1 MNCIIIKSGTAT
13 PRAIK
18 RKDGTQVIFNEQKAA
33 IEKVEDFP
41 VPFTISLGDGQP
53 PSHHFFALCAPPAQ
67 ARPEHVGRFRRDE
80 DRQRVGKAIQHLLG
94 AIDINL

>member
-33 IEKVEDFP
+33 IEKGEDFP

-53 PSHHFFALCAPPAQ
+53 PYPPGRYLLDVSSLEVGDFDALKVARRIALVPVPTPAK
-67 ARPEHVGRFRRDE
+67 G
-80 DRQRVGKAIQHLLG
+80 
-94 AIDINL
+94 

>member
-1 MNCIIIKSGTAT
+1 MNCILIKTGTAT

-33 IEKVEDFP
+33 IEKGEDFP

-53 PSHHFFALCAPPAQ
+53 PYPPGRYLLDVSSLEVGDFDSLKVSRRIALVPVPTA
-67 ARPEHVGRFRRDE
+67 
-80 DRQRVGKAIQHLLG
+80 KA
-94 AIDINL
+94 

>member
-33 IEKVEDFP
+33 IEKGEDFP
-41 VPFTISLGDGQP
+41 VPFTISLVDGQP
-53 PSHHFFALCAPPAQ
+53 PYPPGRYLLDVSSLEVGDFDALK
-67 ARPEHVGRFRRDE
+67 VSRRIAL
-80 DRQRVGKAIQHLLG
+80 VPVPTAAKG
-94 AIDINL
+94 

>member
-33 IEKVEDFP
+33 IEKGEDFP

-53 PSHHFFALCAPPAQ
+53 PYPPGSYLLDVSSLEVGDFDALKVSRRIALVPVPTPAK
-67 ARPEHVGRFRRDE
+67 G
-80 DRQRVGKAIQHLLG
+80 
-94 AIDINL
+94 

>member
-33 IEKVEDFP
+33 IEKGEDFP

-53 PSHHFFALCAPPAQ
+53 PYPPGRYLLDVSSLEVGDFDALK
-67 ARPEHVGRFRRDE
+67 VSRRIAL
-80 DRQRVGKAIQHLLG
+80 VPVPTAAKG
-94 AIDINL
+94 

>member
-1 MNCIIIKSGTAT
+1 MNCILIKTGTAT

-33 IEKVEDFP
+33 IEKGEDFP

-53 PSHHFFALCAPPAQ
+53 PYPPGRYLLDVSSLEVGDFDSLKVSRRIALVPFPTA
-67 ARPEHVGRFRRDE
+67 
-80 DRQRVGKAIQHLLG
+80 KA
-94 AIDINL
+94 

>member
-33 IEKVEDFP
+33 IEKGEDFP
-41 VPFTISLGDGQP
+41 VPFTISLGDGEP
-53 PSHHFFALCAPPAQ
+53 PYPPGRYLLDVSSLEVGDFDALKVSRRIALVPVPTPAK
-67 ARPEHVGRFRRDE
+67 G
-80 DRQRVGKAIQHLLG
+80 
-94 AIDINL
+94 

>member
-33 IEKVEDFP
+33 IEKGEDFP

-53 PSHHFFALCAPPAQ
+53 PYPPGRYLLDVSSLEVGDFDALKVSRRIALVPVPTPAK
-67 ARPEHVGRFRRDE
+67 G
-80 DRQRVGKAIQHLLG
+80 
-94 AIDINL
+94 

>member
-33 IEKVEDFP
+33 IEKGEDFP

-53 PSHHFFALCAPPAQ
+53 PYPPGRYLLDVSSLEVGDFDALK
-67 ARPEHVGRFRRDE
+67 VSRRIAL
-80 DRQRVGKAIQHLLG
+80 VPVPTAAKS
-94 AIDINL
+94 

>member
-1 MNCIIIKSGTAT
+1 MNCILIKTGTAT

-33 IEKVEDFP
+33 IEKGEDFP

-53 PSHHFFALCAPPAQ
+53 PYPPGRYLLDVSSLEVGDFDALKVSRRIALVPVPTPAK
-67 ARPEHVGRFRRDE
+67 G
-80 DRQRVGKAIQHLLG
+80 
-94 AIDINL
+94 

>member
-13 PRAIK
+13 PRVIK

-33 IEKVEDFP
+33 IEKGEDFP

-53 PSHHFFALCAPPAQ
+53 PYPPGRYLLDVSSLEVGDFDALKVSRRIALVPVPTPAK
-67 ARPEHVGRFRRDE
+67 G
-80 DRQRVGKAIQHLLG
+80 
-94 AIDINL
+94 

>member
-1 MNCIIIKSGTAT
+1 MNCIIIKSGTAA

-33 IEKVEDFP
+33 IEKGEDFP

-53 PSHHFFALCAPPAQ
+53 PYPPGRYLLDVSSLEVGDFDALKVSRRIALVPVPTPA
-67 ARPEHVGRFRRDE
+67 
-80 DRQRVGKAIQHLLG
+80 KA
-94 AIDINL
+94 

>member
-33 IEKVEDFP
+33 IEKGEDFP

-53 PSHHFFALCAPPAQ
+53 PYPPGRYLLDVSSLEVGDFDALK
-67 ARPEHVGRFRRDE
+67 VSRRIAL
-80 DRQRVGKAIQHLLG
+80 VPVPTPTKA
-94 AIDINL
+94 

>member
-33 IEKVEDFP
+33 IEKGEDFP

-53 PSHHFFALCAPPAQ
+53 PYPPGRYLLDVSSLEVGDFDALK
-67 ARPEHVGRFRRDE
+67 VSRRIAL
-80 DRQRVGKAIQHLLG
+80 VPVPTATKG
-94 AIDINL
+94 

>member
-33 IEKVEDFP
+33 IEKGEDFP
-41 VPFTISLGDGQP
+41 VPFTLSLGDGQP
-53 PSHHFFALCAPPAQ
+53 PYPPGRYLLDVSSLEVGDFDALKVSRRIALVPVPTQ
-67 ARPEHVGRFRRDE
+67 AKG
-80 DRQRVGKAIQHLLG
+80 
-94 AIDINL
+94 